1 MLLSRDLPGE
11 LARLH
16 VVHCSE
22 LSPLTATHPRHTA
35 RLAEWITSERCLRH
49 PLLVSNLSGVTVV
62 LDGNSRLAAAARLNL
77 PDLLVQKI
85 PQEFLP
91 DPLRLPAMYVTGL
104 APGDMER
111 LLEETFIP
119 VTSPPADALVVH
131 LPGGRMRALV
141 ADGVQ
146 PRGLWDSYRNIITA
160 LQASCDVSAISGSAA
175 SMAASM
181 IEPHAALLAP
191 PPLSV
196 AVMRHLA
203 AQGTPLPWG
212 ALQAPFSR
220 RILGIHL
227 SLSVLKAAEPPEEKT
242 DFVREL
248 VRLRLSEHKVHL
260 YDAPVYL
267 FEP

>member
-1 MLLSRDLPGE
+1 M
-11 LARLH
+11 
-16 VVHCSE
+16 HCSE

-35 RLAEWITSERCLRH
+35 RLAEWIASERCLRH
-49 PLLVSNLSGVTVV
+49 PLLVSNLSGLHVV
-62 LDGNSRLAAAARLNL
+62 LDGNSRLAAASRLNL
-77 PDLLVQKI
+77 PDLLVQTI

-91 DPLRLPAMYVTGL
+91 DPLRLPAMLVSGVT
-104 APGDMER
+104 PEEVER
-111 LLEETFIP
+111 LLNPLFVQ
-119 VTSPPADALVVH
+119 VTSPPPEALVVH

-146 PRGLWDSYRNIITA
+146 PRSLWETYRSIITA
-160 LQASCDVSAISGSAA
+160 LQSGSDVAPVSGAA
-175 SMAASM
+175 ANLALSV
-181 IEPHAALLAP
+181 IEPHSALFVP
-191 PPLSV
+191 PPMPV
-196 AVMRHLA
+196 AVLRYLA

-227 SLSVLKAAEPPEEKT
+227 SLSVLAAKEPPEEKT

-248 VRLRLSEHKVHL
+248 VRMRLSERKVHL

>member
-1 MLLSRDLPGE
+1 M
-11 LARLH
+11 
-16 VVHCSE
+16 
-22 LSPLTATHPRHTA
+22 T
-35 RLAEWITSERCLRH
+35 
-49 PLLVSNLSGVTVV
+49 NLSGLTVV
-62 LDGNSRLAAAARLNL
+62 LDGNSRLAAATRLNL
-77 PDLLVQKI
+77 PHLLVQRI

-91 DPLRLPAMYVTGL
+91 DPLRLPAMLVNGV
-104 APGDMER
+104 APGEVER
-111 LLEETFIP
+111 LLDPSFVP
-119 VTSPPADALVVH
+119 VTAPPPDALVVH

-146 PRGLWDSYRNIITA
+146 LKSLWDSYRNIITA
-160 LQASCDVSAISGSAA
+160 LQASCDVSALSGVAVNFAA
-175 SMAASM
+175 AA
-181 IEPHAALLAP
+181 IEPHAALFVP
-191 PPLSV
+191 PPLPH

-227 SLSVLKAAEPPEEKT
+227 SLSVLQATEPPEEKT

-248 VRLRLSEHKVHL
+248 VRLRLSERKVHL